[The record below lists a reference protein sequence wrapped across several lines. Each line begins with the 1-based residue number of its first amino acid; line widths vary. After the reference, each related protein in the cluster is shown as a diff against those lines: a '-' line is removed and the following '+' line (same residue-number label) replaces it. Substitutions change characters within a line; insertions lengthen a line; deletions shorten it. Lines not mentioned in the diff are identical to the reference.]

1 MRKRTFKLFQ
11 EFTEN
16 ERSGGLVLLFC
27 TVFSLLAANVFFP
40 HSYAALW
47 HAEIG
52 GFSVVH
58 FINDALMAVFFLL
71 IGLELKREL
80 REGELSTLQKAMLP
94 VVGALGGMLVPALI
108 YIGINLHTGSIRGAG
123 IPVATDIAFSLG
135 ILSLLGKRVP
145 LPLKV
150 FLTALAV
157 ADDLG
162 AILVIAIFYT
172 ETLRLYYL
180 LGVIA
185 ISLVLWILN
194 YKKIHSLGLYLI
206 GGVLLWICMYNS
218 GIHATLA
225 GVILAFLI
233 PDKPH
238 SSISNQL
245 EHTLIKPVTFIILP
259 LFALANTS
267 IEINRAMFA
276 GIINP
281 NTLGI
286 ALGLMIGKPLGILGL
301 SFLALKAKLCSLPHA
316 VKLRHL
322 MGVGMIAGIGFTM
335 SIFIAILSFEKSI
348 QLDYSKI
355 AVLVG
360 STLSGIAGYLWLN
373 YTLPQKG

>member
-1 MRKRTFKLFQ
+1 MAIKKRPFKLFQ

-16 ERSGGLVLLFC
+16 EKAGGLLLLGC
-27 TVFSLLAANVFFP
+27 TIFSLLATNVFFP
-40 HSYAALW
+40 HSYSHLW
-47 HAEIG
+47 HIEVS
-52 GFSVVH
+52 GFSTLH

-80 REGELSTLQKAMLP
+80 REGELSSVKKAMLP
-94 VVGALGGMLVPALI
+94 VVGALGGMIAPALI
-108 YIGINLHTGSIRGAG
+108 YIGINIHTGSIRGAG

-172 ETLRLYYL
+172 ASLKLYYL

-185 ISLVLWILN
+185 ISLLLVYLN
-194 YKKIHSLGLYLI
+194 KKNIHHTLIYLI
-206 GGVLLWICMYNS
+206 GGIILWIFMYNS

-225 GVILAFLI
+225 GVLLAFLV
-233 PDKPH
+233 PT
-238 SSISNQL
+238 SISNKW
-245 EHTLIKPVTFIILP
+245 EHTLIKPVNFIILP
-259 LFALANTS
+259 LFALGNTS
-267 IEINRAMFA
+267 IEINKAMFE
-276 GIINP
+276 GIVNP
-281 NTLGI
+281 NTIGI
-286 ALGLMIGKPLGILGL
+286 ALGLVIGKPLGILGL
-301 SFLALKAKLCSLPHA
+301 SFLAAKLKVCSLPHG
-316 VKLRHL
+316 VKHKQLL
-322 MGVGMIAGIGFTM
+322 GVGMLAGIGFTM

-355 AVLVG
+355 AVLIG
-360 STLSGIAGYLWLN
+360 SLISGILGYFWLN
-373 YTLPQKG
+373 FTLKK